1 MKIGKLDNQE
11 LRRLVL
17 DRLPAQGQFVTSG
30 PAVGVDCSAIR
41 FGDGQVI
48 LSTDPITGA
57 AAEIGKLAIL
67 VTCNDIAACG
77 IRPSALLLT
86 IIAPPDATADD
97 IRGVI
102 DQAAAAAR
110 KINVSIVGGH
120 TEVSDAVTR
129 FVLSA
134 TALGFTYGNQ
144 IIQASGARPDDLLVM
159 TKTAG
164 LEGTAILA
172 SDQVK
177 RLAGQLT
184 EQELHEA
191 RAFISQIS
199 VVEEGSS
206 GGDLGVHAMH
216 DATEG
221 GILGACWELAEA
233 SGLGCV
239 IEAAKIPV
247 HPLTE
252 KICAILAI
260 DPQRLVASGSMIMA
274 TDKPDELLATLANKG
289 ILATVIGKLTEN
301 KQKIA
306 DFGHISMELL
316 PPGPDE
322 LYKIS

>member
-1 MKIGKLDNQE
+1 VKIGKLDNQE

-17 DRLPAQGQFVTSG
+17 DRLPAQNQFVTSG

-57 AAEIGKLAIL
+57 AADIGRLAVL
-67 VTCNDIAACG
+67 VACNDIAACG

-86 IIAPPDATADD
+86 IIAPPQATADD
-97 IRGVI
+97 IRTVI
-102 DQAAAAAR
+102 DQAAESAR

-129 FVLSA
+129 FVVSS
-134 TALGFTYGNQ
+134 TALGFTYGNH
-144 IIQASGARPDDLLVM
+144 IILASGARPGDTLVM

-177 RLAGQLT
+177 KLAGKLS
-184 EQELHEA
+184 EQELQEA
-191 RAFISQIS
+191 RSLLSQIS

-206 GGDLGVHAMH
+206 GGDLAVHAMH

-239 IEAAKIPV
+239 VEAAKIPV

-252 KICAILAI
+252 KICTLLSI
-260 DPQRLVASGSMIMA
+260 DPRRLVASGSMIMA
-274 TDKPDELLATLANKG
+274 TDKPDDLLTTLATKG
-289 ILATVIGKLTEN
+289 ILATVIGKMTEN

-306 DFGHISMELL
+306 DFGYETMELL